1 MATAEEILETMEEE
15 ATSEVIVVNN
25 DLRTLTI
32 PESIVI
38 LGVENDD
45 DVVSLPFR
53 MPRHFKEIDLGEF
66 ALRINYMNANGEA
79 DVYPVTD
86 KTVGDEYIDF
96 SWLVGKPAVKY
107 KGKTKFVV
115 CARLLGEN
123 DVKKEFNTT
132 TASLP
137 VLEGLEAS
145 SAVAQQNPDIIENI
159 LLRLNKLEV
168 GGGSGGAGIDD
179 ETPSTE
185 TTYSSSKI
193 NALLNEQKEANDAQ
207 DEEIA
212 KRAKDDDLAA
222 VAKSG
227 SYNDLSN
234 KPTIPTV
241 PESLKNPNA
250 LTFTGAVNETYDGS
264 APKSVAIPT
273 VPESLKN
280 PHPLTIN
287 GQSYD
292 GSEEV
297 NVTVEGDSSEYT
309 LPVATETTLGGV
321 KGVAKT
327 DKMTQEIGVDE
338 NGKMWGE
345 PGGGTSV
352 WGNETLAEGTI
363 PSETAQYTFIDTGL
377 SLTNIMDEWD
387 AFCVKIFSAESNG
400 WQICGNNTNQSDIAD
415 SRTNTNYVMYG
426 FQVVS
431 GDRRVLRPYKYTQG
445 ATEGYYTDSLFDMTN
460 GATSYSASLSVGFKK
475 VENYWNKL
483 YIRNWAKATTSDAKW
498 KAIGVI
504 RRKAQ

>member
-193 NALLNEQKEANDAQ
+193 DGLLNEKVGTDELNTAVEDALAAAKESGEFDGAPGDDYVLTEEDKQ
-207 DEEIA
+207 EIA
-212 KRAKDDDLAA
+212 
-222 VAKSG
+222 G
-227 SYNDLSN
+227 M
-234 KPTIPTV
+234 
-241 PESLKNPNA
+241 
-250 LTFTGAVNETYDGS
+250 
-264 APKSVAIPT
+264 
-273 VPESLKN
+273 
-280 PHPLTIN
+280 
-287 GQSYD
+287 
-292 GSEEV
+292 
-297 NVTVEGDSSEYT
+297 VEGPSYT
-309 LPVATETTLGGV
+309 LPVATSEVLGGV
-321 KGVAKT
+321 KAPAAT
-327 DKMTQEIGVDE
+327 DDMTQQVGIKEDGT
-338 NGKMWGE
+338 MWVP
-345 PGGGTSV
+345 PGGGAGSDSWEFLGEITTEEEVNLVVLNIPESCYKRLNIIVETKGTANANADAFTGQLAFNSTNV
-352 WGNETLAEGTI
+352 WGRSVLHIEGVINKGVSAQVYAQFEFDSMFIYADGQINRASSVSDLHSTSN
-363 PSETAQYTFIDTGL
+363 PYKRLYTFGTVYNSETPIR
-377 SLTNIMDEWD
+377 SI
-387 AFCVKIFSAESNG
+387 AFS
-400 WQICGNNTNQSDIAD
+400 
-415 SRTNTNYVMYG
+415 
-426 FQVVS
+426 
-431 GDRRVLRPYKYTQG
+431 P
-445 ATEGYYTDSLFDMTN
+445 TN
-460 GATSYSASLSVGFKK
+460 GAGVTGVGT
-475 VENYWNKL
+475 
-483 YIRNWAKATTSDAKW
+483 YIKAW
-498 KAIGVI
+498 GVKA
-504 RRKAQ
+504 

>member
-45 DVVSLPFR
+45 DVVSMPFR

-179 ETPSTE
+179 ETSSTE

-193 NALLNEQKEANDAQ
+193 DALLNEQKEAIDNKVGTDELNTAVEDALTTAKESGAFDGEPGAPGEPGKDYVLTEEDKQ
-207 DEEIA
+207 EIA
-212 KRAKDDDLAA
+212 
-222 VAKSG
+222 G
-227 SYNDLSN
+227 M
-234 KPTIPTV
+234 
-241 PESLKNPNA
+241 
-250 LTFTGAVNETYDGS
+250 
-264 APKSVAIPT
+264 
-273 VPESLKN
+273 
-280 PHPLTIN
+280 
-287 GQSYD
+287 
-292 GSEEV
+292 
-297 NVTVEGDSSEYT
+297 VEGPSYT
-309 LPVATETTLGGV
+309 LPVANETTLGGV
-321 KGVAKT
+321 KPAAKT
-327 DKMTQEIGVDE
+327 EEMTQAVGVDE
-338 NGKMWGE
+338 QGGLWAL
-345 PGGGTSV
+345 PGGASGYELLMDVTTEEDVGYLAVSFDEQRSYTDFFIMISLVGSEKNASAARLWQFAMNAKPSTWWNEGIKLNLFVNNTSV
-352 WGNETLAEGTI
+352 DKTYYYVGHIKVTEGMVYCREFI
-363 PSETAQYTFIDTGL
+363 PNTTG
-377 SLTNIMDEWD
+377 
-387 AFCVKIFSAESNG
+387 FSNFASGESN
-400 WQICGNNTNQSDIAD
+400 NSSENTVAETQKARPLGDMGVEA
-415 SRTNTNYVMYG
+415 SRLI
-426 FQVVS
+426 S
-431 GDRRVLRPYKYTQG
+431 GISIGGQG
-445 ATEGYYTDSLFDMTN
+445 ANTG
-460 GATSYSASLSVGFKK
+460 
-475 VENYWNKL
+475 
-483 YIRNWAKATTSDAKW
+483 
-498 KAIGVI
+498 IGSRFRVWGV
-504 RRKAQ
+504 RG